1 MAGTRRVVAPDR
13 TGFVKVE
20 SGTRRIYWEYFG
32 QGEREVVVLL
42 NGLAML
48 TRSWYRNVPSVYPEF
63 DVLLYDYFGQ
73 GQSSQEDEPYSI
85 PRFCDYLVRIMDVL
99 GIDRVHPIGVSY
111 GGFIAA
117 DLGRLHQDRLHT
129 LTLSG
134 IILTRET
141 LFQMYQ
147 DLSLMFYRLPEP
159 AFEIYTHYMY
169 EKIFGEKFAQMVY
182 GESSERTRLKF
193 YDRYHDR
200 KHCLIRLTEAQDPFF
215 ENIDRDPDTYRGV
228 TTPTL
233 LFTGEQ
239 DRALPP
245 WQQQKL
251 LDILPNARQILV
263 PESGH
268 LTYLE
273 RPDIFWPAVK
283 AFLRA
288 KTVEFEVEG

>member
-1 MAGTRRVVAPDR
+1 MQRIAPDR
-13 TGFVKVE
+13 NGFVEVD
-20 SGTRRIYWEYFG
+20 GDRTTRRIYWEYIG
-32 QGEREVVVLL
+32 RGEREVVVLL

-48 TRSWYRNVPSVYPEF
+48 TRSWYRNVPSIYPEY

-85 PRFCDYLVRIMDVL
+85 PRFCDYLVCILDEL
-99 GIDRVHPIGVSY
+99 GIERIHPIGVSY

-117 DLGRLHQDRLHT
+117 DLGRLHGDRLHT

-147 DLSLMFYRLPEP
+147 DLSLIFYRLPDP

-169 EKIFGEKFAQMVY
+169 EKIFGEQFARRVY
-182 GESSERTRLKF
+182 GENSEQTRLKF
-193 YDRYHDR
+193 YDRYKDR

-215 ENIDRDPDTYRGV
+215 DNIDRDPDAYRGV

-233 LFTGEQ
+233 IFTGEQ

-245 WQQQKL
+245 WQQRKL
-251 LDILPNARQILV
+251 LDILPNARQVMV

-283 AFLRA
+283 AFFRA
-288 KTVEFEVEG
+288 KSVEFSLEGD